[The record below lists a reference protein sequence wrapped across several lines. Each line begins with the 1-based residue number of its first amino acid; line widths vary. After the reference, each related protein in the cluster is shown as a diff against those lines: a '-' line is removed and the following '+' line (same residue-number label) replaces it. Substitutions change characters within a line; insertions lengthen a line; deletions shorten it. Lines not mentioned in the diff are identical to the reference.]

1 MNEESNEVI
10 TLQINDKLRILN
22 GDNDSFI
29 LQEAYISEKTNTLQW
44 RNKSYYSDILT
55 CLYAILR
62 RMPIEQGDTIATY
75 TERFEKLYQFLY
87 IDFLGKVSLKAKKH
101 GGKGAVKEGDEEN
114 EAE

>member
-55 CLYAILR
+55 CLYATSGECQSSREIPLQRTQSVLR
-62 RMPIEQGDTIATY
+62 SYISFY
-75 TERFEKLYQFLY
+75 TLIFLEK
-87 IDFLGKVSLKAKKH
+87 
-101 GGKGAVKEGDEEN
+101 
-114 EAE
+114 

>member
-1 MNEESNEVI
+1 MNDESNEVI

-75 TERFEKLYQFLY
+75 TERFDKLYQFLY
-87 IDFLGKVSLKAKKH
+87 IDFLGKVSLKAKSY
-101 GGKGAVKEGDEEN
+101 GGKGAVKEEGEEN
-114 EAE
+114 ETE

>member
-1 MNEESNEVI
+1 MNDESNEVI

-29 LQEAYISEKTNTLQW
+29 LQEAYISKKTNTLQW
-44 RNKSYYSDILT
+44 CNKSYYSDILT

-87 IDFLGKVSLKAKKH
+87 SDLLGKVSLKAKKTW
-101 GGKGAVKEGDEEN
+101 G
-114 EAE
+114 

>member
-1 MNEESNEVI
+1 MNDESNEVI

-29 LQEAYISEKTNTLQW
+29 LQEAYISEKSNTLQW

-55 CLYAILR
+55 CLYAI
-62 RMPIEQGDTIATY
+62 EQGDTIATY
-75 TERFEKLYQFLY
+75 TERFEMLYQFLY
-87 IDFLGKVSLKAKKH
+87 IDFLGKVSSKAKSH

-114 EAE
+114 ETE